1 MSVSL
6 RWELGGDAE
15 LISVDDDRVTLRSS
29 RAFPPGAPARATL
42 CGDAELAL
50 TVKVAGSRREADGRF
65 VVRGRLVS
73 PTVALRA
80 ALRPA
85 P

>member
-29 RAFPPGAPARATL
+29 RVFPPGAPARGTL
-42 CGDAELAL
+42 CVEPELPI